1 MKKNDQASRSE
12 PAYELANL
20 SEIQARTMVDALDL
34 FSRIQIGQL
43 EEILS
48 MARMGSIPHRD
59 DQDVSARIEEIEE
72 AEPLLHEVKRL
83 LTGHS
88 PNASFGIFG
97 EKTPESARVAY
108 EIQRAIRHRLAWDR
122 QPKGGMGVDFNDPD
136 SLRST
141 RQPLT
146 VLKRTQP
153 NEAARLE
160 DLPKGCMVGRFG
172 EQWRIVLPQDDGTL
186 RVLSES
192 AQLETVIQQAH
203 NALEGKARRGFGF

>member
-1 MKKNDQASRSE
+1 
-12 PAYELANL
+12 
-20 SEIQARTMVDALDL
+20 MVDALDL

-59 DQDVSARIEEIEE
+59 ERDVLARIEEIEE
-72 AEPLLHEVKRL
+72 AEPLLHDVKRL

-122 QPKGGMGVDFNDPD
+122 LAWDRQPEGGMGVHFDDPD

-141 RQPLT
+141 GQPLA

-160 DLPKGCMVGRFG
+160 DLPTGCMVGRFG

-192 AQLETVIQQAH
+192 AQLETAIQQAH
-203 NALEGKARRGFGF
+203 NALEGKVRRGFGF

>member
-1 MKKNDQASRSE
+1 LKKNDQASRSE
-12 PAYELANL
+12 SAYELANL

-43 EEILS
+43 EEILN

-122 QPKGGMGVDFNDPD
+122 QPEGGMGVDFDDPD

-141 RQPLT
+141 GQPLA

-160 DLPKGCMVGRFG
+160 DLPKECLVGRFG
-172 EQWRIVLPQDDGTL
+172 EQWRIVLPQEDGTL

>member
-1 MKKNDQASRSE
+1 MKTNEKSPRNE
-12 PAYELANL
+12 PIYELAQL
-20 SEIQARTMVDALDL
+20 SEVQARTLVDALDL
-34 FSRIQIGQL
+34 FSRIQMGQL
-43 EEILS
+43 EEIMN

-97 EKTPESARVAY
+97 NKTPESARVAY

-122 QPKGGMGVDFNDPD
+122 QPEGGMGVDFDDPD

-141 RQPLT
+141 GQPLA

-160 DLPKGCMVGRFG
+160 GLPKDCLLGRFG
-172 EQWRIVLPQDDGTL
+172 EQWRIVLPQEDGTL
-186 RVLSES
+186 RVLAES
-192 AQLETVIQQAH
+192 AQLETAIQQSH
-203 NALEGKARRGFGF
+203 NVLEGKTRRGFGF

>member
-12 PAYELANL
+12 SAYELANL

-43 EEILS
+43 EEILN

-122 QPKGGMGVDFNDPD
+122 QPEGGMGVDFDDPD

-141 RQPLT
+141 GQPLA

-160 DLPKGCMVGRFG
+160 DLPKECLVGRFG
-172 EQWRIVLPQDDGTL
+172 EQWRIVLPQEDGTL

>member
-1 MKKNDQASRSE
+1 MKTADHNARSE

-88 PNASFGIFG
+88 PNASFGILG
-97 EKTPESARVAY
+97 GKTPESARVAY

-122 QPKGGMGVDFNDPD
+122 QPEGGMGVDFDDPD

-141 RQPLT
+141 GQPLA

-160 DLPKGCMVGRFG
+160 DLPKDCLVGRFG
-172 EQWRIVLPQDDGTL
+172 EQWRIVLPQDDGTF
-186 RVLSES
+186 RVLAES
-192 AQLETVIQQAH
+192 AQLETAIQQAH
-203 NALEGKARRGFGF
+203 NALDGKARRGFGL

>member
-1 MKKNDQASRSE
+1 
-12 PAYELANL
+12 
-20 SEIQARTMVDALDL
+20 MVDALDL

-59 DQDVSARIEEIEE
+59 ERDVLARIEEIEE

-97 EKTPESARVAY
+97 EKTPESAMVAY
-108 EIQRAIRHRLAWDR
+108 EIQRSIRHRLAWDR
-122 QPKGGMGVDFNDPD
+122 QPEGGMGVDFDDPD

-141 RQPLT
+141 GQPLA

-172 EQWRIVLPQDDGTL
+172 EQWRIVLPQEDGTL
-186 RVLSES
+186 RMLSES
-192 AQLETVIQQAH
+192 DQLETAIQQAH
-203 NALEGKARRGFGF
+203 NALEGKVRRGFGF